1 MASALFW
8 EGFSGCQYYL
18 HRRRASRRVA
28 LALTTREPRT
38 SPLQFGIFN
47 EVN

>member
-1 MASALFW
+1 MASALRW
-8 EGFSGCQYYL
+8 EGFGGCQYSL
-18 HRRRASRRVA
+18 QRRRTSRRVA
-28 LALTTREPRT
+28 LAMTTREPRT